1 MNIKLKL
8 FNYLIITQFGGA
20 IANTKWTTFKHN
32 GVLFP
37 EPYKPHKTPL
47 IYDNQKIILSSDA
60 EEYAT
65 IYSKFIDSE
74 YTKNKV
80 FNNNFFNDW
89 KYYLKKGGF
98 LQITDFSK
106 CDFKLIQDHVIK
118 YKEQKL
124 NMSKEEK
131 LKEKE
136 KKDKYEEKFKTAIVD
151 GKEQA
156 TGNFRIE
163 PPGIFLGRGCHPK
176 AGKIKRRIFPEDI
189 TINIDK
195 VSPIPQMPPFY
206 KDHKWNKV
214 IHDNTL
220 EWLASW
226 KDDIT
231 GKVKY
236 VWMGAKSDFKAKSDQ
251 NKFDLARKLKKIIIG
266 IRRVNYNNIIIG
278 STDDKTK
285 QLASALYLIDKL
297 ALRVGNEKGDDE
309 ADTVGV
315 CSLRV
320 EHIELKDDNKIKLDF
335 LGKDSVRYK
344 NIVKIDEEVYKILG
358 RFINGK
364 KKGDELFDLINP
376 TLLNIYLK
384 SMMEDLTAKVFR
396 TFNASNLFQ
405 EELDN
410 ISKTIENIKGDNTQK
425 INIILDMYNKA
436 NVKVATLCNHQ
447 KNVSKSFNDQ
457 LIKINNDIKELKN
470 ERKRLEKI
478 KEENSIKS
486 ETDNTSNSTKN
497 NSKKSKNKKINEKI
511 KKLKIKIDDKLSKRD
526 LKMELKNL
534 SLTTSKT
541 NYIDPRITIAFFKK
555 HNLAL
560 DKIFS
565 QTLIDKFFWAMD
577 VDKNWT
583 F

>member
-1 MNIKLKL
+1 MTTKIKL
-8 FNYLIITQFGGA
+8 FSYFIINQFGGA
-20 IANTKWTTFKHN
+20 LSHIKWTTFIHN

-47 IYDNQKIILSSDA
+47 IYDNEKIILNSDA

-74 YTKNKV
+74 YVKNKV
-80 FNNNFFNDW
+80 FNKNFFNDW

-98 LQITDFSK
+98 TQITDFSK

-118 YKEQKL
+118 YKEEKL

-136 KKDKYEEKFKTAIVD
+136 KKDKFEEKFKTAIVD

-195 VSPIPQMPPFY
+195 TAPVPQMPPFY

-214 IHDNTL
+214 IHDNSL

-251 NKFDLARKLKKIIIG
+251 NKFDLARKLKKLIVG
-266 IRRVNYNNIIIG
+266 LRRVNFNNIILQ
-278 STDDKTK
+278 STDEKTK

-320 EHIELKDDNKIKLDF
+320 EHIELKEDNKIKLDF
-335 LGKDSVRYK
+335 LGKDSVRYQ
-344 NIVKIDEEVYKILG
+344 NTVKIDDEVYKILG

-364 KKGDELFDLINP
+364 KKSEDIFDLINP
-376 TLLNIYLK
+376 TLLNNYLK

-396 TFNASNLFQ
+396 TYNASNLFQ
-405 EELDN
+405 EELN
-410 ISKTIENIKGDNTQK
+410 SISKTIDNFKGDEVQK
-425 INIILDMYNKA
+425 VNLILDMYNKA

-457 LIKINNDIKELKN
+457 LVKINNNIKELKN
-470 ERKRLEKI
+470 EKKRLEKI
-478 KEENSIKS
+478 KEENKI
-486 ETDNTSNSTKN
+486 N
-497 NSKKSKNKKINEKI
+497 NSDNSDNSDNLSEKSKKNNKKINEKI
-511 KKLKIKIDDKLSKRD
+511 KKIKNKINEKMSKRD

-541 NYIDPRITIAFFKK
+541 NYIDPRITVAFFKK
-555 HNLAL
+555 HNLDL
-560 DKIFS
+560 NKIFS
-565 QTLIDKFFWAMD
+565 QTLIDKFFWAMN
-577 VDKNWT
+577 VDKDWT